1 MWHRKGDRTMTNKE
15 LITKLLD
22 FPMDA
27 EIRIDMHPKFNQ
39 SMPKEVGWDDDKERV
54 WITNYK

>member
-1 MWHRKGDRTMTNKE
+1 MKNKE
-15 LITKLLD
+15 LIKRLLE

-27 EIRIDMHPKFNQ
+27 EICVDTYRDYPQRREIV
-39 SMPKEVGWDDDKERV
+39 EVGWDDDHKSV

>member
-1 MWHRKGDRTMTNKE
+1 MKNKE
-15 LITKLLD
+15 LIKRLLE

-27 EIRIDMHPKFNQ
+27 EIKVDISIDYPYPRN
-39 SMPKEVGWDDDKERV
+39 EIVDVGWDDDKTKV

>member
-1 MWHRKGDRTMTNKE
+1 MKNKE

-27 EIRIDMHPKFNQ
+27 EIRVDMHPKYNR
-39 SMPKEVGWDDDKERV
+39 SKPVSVGWDDDHKHV
-54 WITNYK
+54 WITNYR

>member
-1 MWHRKGDRTMTNKE
+1 MTNKE
-15 LITKLLD
+15 LITKLLE

-27 EIRIDMHPKFNQ
+27 EIRVDMHPIYPISK
-39 SMPKEVGWDDDKERV
+39 PTEVEWDDYHKRV

>member
-1 MWHRKGDRTMTNKE
+1 MTNKE
-15 LITKLLD
+15 LITKLLE

-27 EIRIDMHPKFNQ
+27 EICIDMHPKYPI
-39 SMPKEVGWDDDKERV
+39 SKPVEVGWDDDHKRV

>member
-1 MWHRKGDRTMTNKE
+1 MTNKE

-27 EIRIDMHPKFNQ
+27 EILVDMHRKYPP
-39 SMPKEVGWDDDKERV
+39 SIIAAVGWDYDHERV
-54 WITNYK
+54 WITNYE

>member
-1 MWHRKGDRTMTNKE
+1 MKNKE
-15 LITKLLD
+15 LIKKLLE

-27 EIRIDMHPKFNQ
+27 EICVDMHPKYHL
-39 SMPKEVGWDDDKERV
+39 SRPVAVGWDDDHEHV

>member
-1 MWHRKGDRTMTNKE
+1 MKNKE
-15 LITKLLD
+15 LIKRLLE

-27 EIRIDMHPKFNQ
+27 EVRIDLSHSFPYSLN
-39 SMPKEVGWDDDKERV
+39 EIADVGWDDDKTKV

>member
-1 MWHRKGDRTMTNKE
+1 MTNKE

-27 EIRIDMHPKFNQ
+27 EICIDMCPNFCQ
-39 SMPKEVGWDDDKERV
+39 SVPKEVGWDDDKTRV

>member
-1 MWHRKGDRTMTNKE
+1 MKNKE

-22 FPMDA
+22 YPMDA
-27 EIRIDMHPKFNQ
+27 EIRVDMHPKY
-39 SMPKEVGWDDDKERV
+39 SLSKPVDVGWDDDHKHV

>member
-1 MWHRKGDRTMTNKE
+1 MKNKE
-15 LITKLLD
+15 LIKKLLD

-27 EIRIDMHPKFNQ
+27 EIRVDMHPKYPL
-39 SMPKEVGWDDDKERV
+39 SIIAEVGYDDDHERV

>member
-1 MWHRKGDRTMTNKE
+1 MTNKE

-22 FPMDA
+22 FPMDM
-27 EIRIDMHPKFNQ
+27 EVHIDNCSHDPWYKIADVSFNEEKT
-39 SMPKEVGWDDDKERV
+39 SI

>member
-1 MWHRKGDRTMTNKE
+1 MTNKE

-27 EIRIDMHPKFNQ
+27 EIRVDMHPKY
-39 SMPKEVGWDDDKERV
+39 PLYTPIEVGWDDDHKRV

>member
-1 MWHRKGDRTMTNKE
+1 M
-15 LITKLLD
+15 
-22 FPMDA
+22 
-27 EIRIDMHPKFNQ
+27 EIINIILFVCSILQLVIHQ

>member
-1 MWHRKGDRTMTNKE
+1 MTNKE
-15 LITKLLD
+15 LITKLLN

-27 EIRIDMHPKFNQ
+27 EIRIDMHPKYHQ
-39 SMPKEVGWDDDKERV
+39 SMPKEVGWDEDKKRV

>member
-1 MWHRKGDRTMTNKE
+1 MTNKE

-27 EIRIDMHPKFNQ
+27 EIRVDMHPKY
-39 SMPKEVGWDDDKERV
+39 SLSIHAAVGWDDDHKRV
-54 WITNYK
+54 WITNYP